1 GVKTK
6 VLHYLA
12 HGRQVA
18 GTAVAFEGLDGAPGL
33 VEASLPRLPEV
44 IARLV
49 AVPESAAAAERR
61 AALQRTWLERR
72 HGRSRVRA
80 QWAAAGPGC
89 APPPSWRCA
98 CPRRCATRWLAPR
111 RQRRAASRVVRRS
124 EWPRRSWLCSAWS
137 G

>member
-1 GVKTK
+1 M
-6 VLHYLA
+6 
-12 HGRQVA
+12 A

-80 QWAAAGPGC
+80 QWAAAL
-89 APPPSWRCA
+89 RE
-98 CPRRCATRWLAPR
+98 L
-111 RQRRAASRVVRRS
+111 
-124 EWPRRSWLCSAWS
+124 S
-137 G
+137 GR